1 MTDHILYIIKYDND
15 EKACKVWS
23 ITRITK
29 ETQKEQMLLE
39 KYW

>member
-15 EKACKVWS
+15 EKPYKVWS
-23 ITRITK
+23 ITGITK